1 MRCGRDLTGRRSSPL
16 QYVDLARRVRAHIR
30 QEHRYAHVVRVART
44 AELLAVEHSV
54 NAPKARLAGMLHDL
68 ARLYPAARLIAE
80 CEMRQ
85 MTIDA
90 FERENPVVL
99 HARLGAC
106 IAQEAF
112 AVHDPEVLSAIEKH
126 TVGAEHMSPLD
137 CVVFLADGLEP
148 GRTFPERAELWHIA
162 KRNLGDGMRATLEH
176 SLRYFRKKGMAVAPQ
191 TAAAARR
198 FGVELGEVTTSL
210 N

>member
-1 MRCGRDLTGRRSSPL
+1 M
-16 QYVDLARRVRAHIR
+16 
-30 QEHRYAHVVRVART
+30 
-44 AELLAVEHSV
+44 LAVEHSV
-54 NAPKARLAGMLHDL
+54 SAPKARLAGMLHDL
-68 ARLYPAARLIAE
+68 ARLYTGPRLIAE

-85 MTIDA
+85 MTIGA
-90 FERENPVVL
+90 FERANPIVL

-112 AVHDPEVLSAIEKH
+112 AVHDAEVLSAIEKH
-126 TVGAEHMSPLD
+126 TVAADHMSPLD

-148 GRTFPERAELWHIA
+148 GRTFPERAELWEIA
-162 KRNLGDGMRATLEH
+162 KRNLADGMRVTLAH

-191 TAAAARR
+191 TAAAAKR
-198 FGVELGEVTTSL
+198 FGLALEEVTTSL

>member
-1 MRCGRDLTGRRSSPL
+1 
-16 QYVDLARRVRAHIR
+16 
-30 QEHRYAHVVRVART
+30 
-44 AELLAVEHSV
+44 
-54 NAPKARLAGMLHDL
+54 
-68 ARLYPAARLIAE
+68 
-80 CEMRQ
+80 MRQ

-90 FERENPVVL
+90 FERANPLVL

-126 TVGAEHMSPLD
+126 TVAAAHMSPLD

-148 GRTFPERAELWHIA
+148 GRTFSERAELWQIA
-162 KRNLGDGMRATLEH
+162 ERNLGDGMRATLAH

-191 TAAAARR
+191 TAAAAQY

>member
-1 MRCGRDLTGRRSSPL
+1 M
-16 QYVDLARRVRAHIR
+16 
-30 QEHRYAHVVRVART
+30 VRVARA
-44 AELLAVEHSV
+44 AELLAVRHGVS
-54 NAPKARLAGMLHDL
+54 ASKARLAGLLHDL
-68 ARLYPAARLIAE
+68 ARLYSGERLIAE

-85 MTIDA
+85 MPIDP
-90 FERENPVVL
+90 FERANPIVL

-126 TVGAEHMSPLD
+126 TVADGHMSPLD

-148 GRTFPERAELWHIA
+148 GRTFPEREELWKLA
-162 KRNLGDGMRATLEH
+162 ERNLADGMRATLEQ
-176 SLRYFRKKGMAVAPQ
+176 SLRYFRKKGLAVAPQ
-191 TAAAARR
+191 TAAAAQR
-198 FGVELGEVTTSL
+198 FGVEFEEVTTSL